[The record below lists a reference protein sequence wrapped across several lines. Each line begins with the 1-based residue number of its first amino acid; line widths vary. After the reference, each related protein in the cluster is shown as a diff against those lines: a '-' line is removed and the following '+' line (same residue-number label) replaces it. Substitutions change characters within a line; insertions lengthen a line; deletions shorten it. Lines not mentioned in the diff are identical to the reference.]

1 MGRPLSSAGAAHA
14 LPHSPPAEPGPPG
27 PSGRQ
32 HSRWELRGTRPCLL
46 PPASA
51 ACGLNEGRTRLG
63 TRLASG
69 WGDQGPPARLHVP
82 GAR

>member
-1 MGRPLSSAGAAHA
+1 MGRALSGAGAAHA
-14 LPHSPPAEPGPPG
+14 LPHSPPAEPGPA
-27 PSGRQ
+27 
-32 HSRWELRGTRPCLL
+32 GTQQEATQPLGAAGDTPL
-46 PPASA
+46 PPASRLA

-63 TRLASG
+63 TLLASG